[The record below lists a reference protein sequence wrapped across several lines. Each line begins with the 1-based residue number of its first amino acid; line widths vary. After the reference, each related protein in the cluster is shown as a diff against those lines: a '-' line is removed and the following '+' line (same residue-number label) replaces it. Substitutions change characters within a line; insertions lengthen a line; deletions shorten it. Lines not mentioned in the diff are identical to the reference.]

1 MGANVGEAMRS
12 EQDIPQYWPRWVV
25 KFSLRLAQLERGK
38 AHDIVLILPDDGGE
52 PTWIVRGGSKVE
64 NSR

>member
-1 MGANVGEAMRS
+1 VGEAMRS
-12 EQDIPQYWPRWVV
+12 EADYPQYTPRWVH
-25 KFSLRLAQLERGK
+25 KFILRLAQLEHGK

-64 NSR
+64 NSK